1 MLAAI
6 VSDIHSNAE
15 ALNAVLDDARAQ
27 SAEEIWCLGDIVGY
41 GADPDAVTER
51 MKNESAV
58 SVAGNHDWAACGLI
72 STRFFNR
79 HAAAAA
85 EWTAHHSSRATLDW
99 LAALPLL
106 ARRDGIVLVHATP
119 SAPAAWNYCMQVED
133 ALAEMESYTE
143 PLCLIGHSHYPG
155 AFERDGE
162 EIRYTRAPELV
173 LHEGRQYLVNVGSV
187 GQPRDGDPRA
197 AYALYDTESHRLRHV
212 RVPYDVPGAQA
223 KILAAGLPPFLASRL
238 AAGD

>member
-15 ALNAVLDDARAQ
+15 ALTAVLEDVRAQ
-27 SAEEIWCLGDIVGY
+27 KADEIWCLGDIVGY
-41 GADPDAVTER
+41 GADPNAVTDR
-51 MKNESAV
+51 MREDAAV

-79 HAAAAA
+79 HAASAA
-85 EWTAHHSSRATLDW
+85 EWTAHNASRATLDW
-99 LAALPLL
+99 LAALPLV
-106 ARRDGIVLVHATP
+106 ARREGTVLVHATP

-133 ALAEMESYTE
+133 ALAEMESYSE
-143 PLCLIGHSHYPG
+143 PVCLIGHSHYPG

-173 LHEGRQYLVNVGSV
+173 LHEGRQYLINVGSV
-187 GQPRDGDPRA
+187 GQPRDGDARA
-197 AYALYDTESHRLRHV
+197 AYALYDTTAGRLRHV
-212 RVPYDVPGAQA
+212 RVAYDIAGAQA
-223 KILAAGLPPFLASRL
+223 KILAAGLPHFLASRL